1 MAIGFCVWAALLTTY
16 TIGNRTVAA
25 VAALLAM
32 MALAAIAQ
40 AVLLTTR
47 PSATPTGTPTASPTK
62 VTVVACQHTV
72 APTWRLTRQPRPP
85 TAAQLGPEDQP
96 ERVHAPVAFPA
107 GTRHGRSRRVAS
119 PDPPRPRRP
128 PSGIDF
134 AARVEENSV
143 RPEAVLVAAVF
154 VIYLCWDGLQLKVQR
169 TQKYLDVTCIQVRY
183 DELNA
188 TGPGRTTY
196 AIDNLTKRTVAR
208 GKVTLVFVIGLVVM
222 GGAVWYLNPSD
233 LASAVAIDVIYCLLL
248 LLYRLVQERAL
259 RRVGPAKLLLPE
271 TSGASTADELQK
283 FVRLKESGAI
293 TEDEFLAQKTR
304 LLAS

>member
-1 MAIGFCVWAALLTTY
+1 MNAAALEASDATRASGATGRPVGADELELGTPEIDQSKVGLSLISVVYGIVLGEAFLATLLYNKVIGVSWSKLAVATTAIVLSYIGFYNNRDEYPVWKARFINIPFLQYLLSIATLAAYWGL
-16 TIGNRTVAA
+16 VAA
-25 VAALLAM
+25 
-32 MALAAIAQ
+32 AQ
-40 AVLLTTR
+40 
-47 PSATPTGTPTASPTK
+47 G
-62 VTVVACQHTV
+62 
-72 APTWRLTRQPRPP
+72 
-85 TAAQLGPEDQP
+85 
-96 ERVHAPVAFPA
+96 
-107 GTRHGRSRRVAS
+107 
-119 PDPPRPRRP
+119 
-128 PSGIDF
+128 
-134 AARVEENSV
+134 VEENSV